1 MKSQNFAMTTATRLA
16 ACTLLIAIMLA
27 VTLLVTSRAY
37 AQQNC
42 TRVKMIYAE
51 AWNTLYLVDG
61 NGNRLRDIQS
71 GNSLSNR
78 QIDSFIVV
86 RGTPSSIGVEIEGT
100 GTISYRY
107 RNSVRQSG
115 DRGYEDYID
124 DDFND
129 AVILL
134 TSVNCPGSGSPPR
147 QVSSPPRGTNPPPT
161 SQANTVPS
169 VSSVS
174 ADSITKT
181 TARAVVNIADQ
192 DGTELTVRL
201 RYQEKAEAQ
210 DWPNAHTDTA
220 TSSTSPA
227 TRNLENLTPGTEYVL
242 QASLD
247 DAFPDEG
254 TKEHTFTTKRP
265 PSLSVV
271 SMGSITQTSAVATV
285 SIADSDGSTQTVKL
299 QYREKDASPVEEW
312 SARPVQTESST
323 GATARIDLSG
333 LTPDT
338 RYEVQ
343 VWLASDE
350 TAKVAAEFRTLSP
363 DPSLSVVSIGS
374 ITQTSAVAT
383 VSIADSDGSTQTVK
397 LQYREKDA
405 SPVEEWSAR
414 PVQTESSTG
423 ATARID
429 LSGLTP
435 DTRYE
440 VQVWLASDETAKV
453 AAEFRTLQASPRQRS
468 VSPVS
473 PDPSLSS
480 VSIGSITQT
489 SAVATVNI
497 ADAGSAQKTVYMF
510 FRKFGDTEWSDARP
524 KKTGGA
530 SVTYDLTALEAG
542 TTYGVKAYLR
552 TDPDTFKHAVFTT
565 LSLEPEPSVSGI
577 SFGSITQTTAVA
589 TVNIANAGT
598 AQKTVRLRYR
608 VNGATTWTTE
618 SSQNTEGASNA
629 FSLDGL
635 TAGTTYEVQ
644 AWLGHA
650 TPSAGTTIYTFDTL
664 VNPPSISELGF
675 ENIEQTS
682 ATAVVDIV
690 DAGTG
695 KKDVFLRYSIQGEDD
710 WTTLPNPAVTNGD
723 DASIDLTELQ
733 EQTTYEV
740 AVALSE
746 DFSGMV
752 KKSFTTLPP
761 PSLSGVSIGSVT
773 QTSAVA
779 TVSIANAGSG
789 QKTALLQHREFGE
802 SEWGEAESKTT
813 SDASVTFNLTGLDP
827 GTTYEVK
834 AYLGADPD
842 TPKYVV
848 FTTLSS
854 GTGVDDGI
862 NVTGISVG
870 SITQTSAI
878 ATVNIA
884 YPGTEQNTV
893 HLRYRKFG
901 ESEWSEA
908 ESKTTD
914 GASVT
919 FDLAGLSPK
928 TKYEVEAALNSDFS
942 GAKSATFTTLAL
954 EPAVSGVKVE
964 DVAQTTATAIA
975 TIANGD
981 GTSQTVRVRHRTT
994 TPQGEWSDT
1003 QKTASTAATAKI
1015 SLFGLTADTEYE
1027 VEASL
1032 GADFGRAE
1040 SATFTTLR
1048 YPSISNLEIR
1058 DQTQNSAIAVIAIA
1072 DPDGS
1077 SQSVY
1082 LRYRTTTPQ
1091 GEWSSIQKT
1100 ASSNA
1105 TASLEL
1111 SGLTTDTEYE
1121 VEVSLT
1127 DAFDVSKTDI
1137 FRTLPPDPV
1146 VSKVSVNNIAQ
1157 TTATASI
1164 DIANANSE
1172 EQTVHL
1178 RYRTTTPRSDWSE
1191 TLTTTSN
1198 TDSARI
1204 GLSGLTPG
1212 TKYDVQASL
1221 GSTFPS
1227 TRTKYATFTTLRY
1240 PGIASFE
1247 AENIDRNGATVTA
1260 TIADSRGESQTV
1272 YVRHRQARYIAWR
1285 TTQQTDSV
1293 DDTASLRLRGLSS
1306 GTEYISEA
1314 SLDSTFP
1321 SGETRSVTFT
1331 TKERR
1336 DDDDTGRV
1344 VEQSARALNVPLPGY
1359 SPLTLRFIAVEGG
1372 DNPSPQTF
1380 SVWNRVYGAM
1390 DFFLSNHEEW
1400 LTQEPSSSMSSGP
1413 NDPVTITASVDS
1425 SELAAGQYVD
1435 VINIKVSSSGSSP
1448 GQIIV
1453 MLDVLPPDY
1462 IRQFVSRADGG
1473 VVMLPG
1479 GTAKIVVPSLAP
1491 PKDVDIELMKLNLM
1505 AHGAPP
1511 GERERVIVAIESNT
1525 YPPGGDTP
1533 EDVAYSPSV
1542 ELWVMLLDSENSA
1555 CAEGKT
1561 RVYSAQSGGWSLVE
1575 HRCETD
1581 DSGNVWA
1588 VSEIERLGAFA
1599 LVIDDS
1605 PVTSAAVVPASTPV
1619 TVVRPAA
1626 PALPVQRV
1634 PLPAVAPTPVPIAA
1648 PTPLPILDGRPT
1660 ATPIAVVVS
1669 ASTTPE
1675 PAVAEQ
1681 PAPALQAA
1689 VESQDSGG
1697 FNGLLLGALGLP
1709 LLIGGGIVVF
1719 LFYRERRRNGKRL
1732 Q

>member
-16 ACTLLIAIMLA
+16 ACTLLIAITLA
-27 VTLLVTSRAY
+27 IALLVSSRAY

-51 AWNTLYLVDG
+51 AWNTLYMIDG

-71 GNSLSNR
+71 GNTLSNR
-78 QIDSFIVV
+78 QVDSSIVV
-86 RGTPSSIGVEIEGT
+86 WGTPSRIGIEISHT
-100 GTISYRY
+100 GAELYNYRS
-107 RNSVRQSG
+107 SVIRPG
-115 DRGYEDYID
+115 DRGYEDQDD

-134 TSVNCPGSGSPPR
+134 TSVSCPGSVTPPR
-147 QVSSPPRGTNPPPT
+147 QALSPPPGGSNPPP
-161 SQANTVPS
+161 ANTVPS
-169 VSSVS
+169 ISSVS
-174 ADSITKT
+174 ADNITT
-181 TARAVVNIADQ
+181 TTVRAVVNIADH
-192 DGTELTVRL
+192 DGTELTVNL

-210 DWPNAHTDTA
+210 DWPNAHADTA
-220 TSSTSPA
+220 SSSESPA
-227 TRNLENLTPGTEYVL
+227 TKNLENLTPGTQYVL
-242 QASLD
+242 QASFD
-247 DAFPDEG
+247 AAFPADG
-254 TKEHTFTTKRP
+254 TKEHTFTTERP
-265 PSLSVV
+265 PSISGV
-271 SMGSITQTSAVATV
+271 SIGSITQASAVATV

-299 QYREKDASPVEEW
+299 QYREKDVTPVEEW
-312 SARPVQTESST
+312 SARPIQTESST

-333 LTPDT
+333 LTENT

-343 VWLASDE
+343 AWLASDE
-350 TAKVAAEFRTLSP
+350 TVRM
-363 DPSLSVVSIGS
+363 
-374 ITQTSAVAT
+374 AV
-383 VSIADSDGSTQTVK
+383 
-397 LQYREKDA
+397 
-405 SPVEEWSAR
+405 
-414 PVQTESSTG
+414 
-423 ATARID
+423 
-429 LSGLTP
+429 
-435 DTRYE
+435 
-440 VQVWLASDETAKV
+440 
-453 AAEFRTLQASPRQRS
+453 EFRTLQAPSQQQGSVPPKQQRS
-468 VSPVS
+468 VP
-473 PDPSLSS
+473 PTLTDPSLSG

-510 FRKFGDTEWSDARP
+510 LRKFGDTEWSDARP
-524 KKTGGA
+524 KKTSGA
-530 SVTYDLTALEAG
+530 SVTYDLTVLEAG

-552 TDPDTFKHAVFTT
+552 ADPDTFKHAVFTT
-565 LSLEPEPSVSGI
+565 LSPEPEPSVSGI

-589 TVNIANAGT
+589 TVDIANAGT
-598 AQKTVRLRYR
+598 GQKTVRLRYR
-608 VNGATTWTTE
+608 VNGDTTWTTE
-618 SSQNTEGASNA
+618 SSQNTEGASKA

-644 AWLGHA
+644 AWLSQP
-650 TPSAGTTIYTFDTL
+650 TPPAGATIYTFDTL

-675 ENIEQTS
+675 EDIEQIS
-682 ATAVVDIV
+682 ATVMVEIA

-695 KKDVFLRYSIQGEDD
+695 KKEVFLKYRIQDEDD
-710 WTTLPNPAVTNGD
+710 WTTLPNPAVTNGN
-723 DASIDLTELQ
+723 DASIALTGLQ

-740 AVALSE
+740 AVALSD
-746 DFSGMV
+746 DFSGTV

-789 QKTALLQHREFGE
+789 QKTALLQYREFGE
-802 SEWGEAESKTT
+802 SEWSEAESKTT
-813 SDASVTFNLTGLDP
+813 SGASVSFNLTGLDP

-834 AYLGADPD
+834 AYLSADPD

-848 FTTLSS
+848 FATLSPE
-854 GTGVDDGI
+854 TGVA
-862 NVTGISVG
+862 GISVG
-870 SITQTSAI
+870 SMTQTSAV

-884 YPGTEQNTV
+884 APGPSQNTV
-893 HLRYRKFG
+893 HLRYRKLG

-928 TKYEVEAALNSDFS
+928 TKYEVAAALNSDFS

-954 EPAVSGVKVE
+954 EPVVSGVKVE

-975 TIANGD
+975 TIANGN
-981 GTSQTVRVRHRTT
+981 GTPQTVRVRYRTT

-1003 QKTASTAATAKI
+1003 QKTASTAANAKI

-1032 GADFGRAE
+1032 RADFGRAE

-1048 YPSISNLEIR
+1048 HPSISNLEIK
-1058 DQTQNSAIAVIAIA
+1058 DETQNSATAVIAIA

-1077 SQSVY
+1077 SQSIH

-1091 GEWSSIQKT
+1091 DNWSSIQKT
-1100 ASSNA
+1100 TSANA
-1105 TASLEL
+1105 TAILEL

-1172 EQTVHL
+1172 DQTVHL
-1178 RYRTTTPRSDWSE
+1178 RYRTTTPRGDWSE
-1191 TLTTTSN
+1191 TLTTTGN

-1221 GSTFPS
+1221 GGTFPA
-1227 TRTKYATFTTLRY
+1227 TRTKHATFTTLRY

-1272 YVRHRQARYIAWR
+1272 YVRHRQVRYIAWR

-1321 SGETRSVTFT
+1321 SGETRSVTFM

-1400 LTQEPSSSMSSGP
+1400 LTQEPSSGMSSGP
-1413 NDPVTITASVDS
+1413 NDPMTITASVDS

-1505 AHGAPP
+1505 AHGVPP
-1511 GERERVIVAIESNT
+1511 GERERVVVAIDSNT

-1561 RVYSAQSGGWSLVE
+1561 RVYSAQSGDWSLVE

-1605 PVTSAAVVPASTPV
+1605 PAPPAPVAAAVTPAATPTPAAVVLAATPTTVLQRTSMPA
-1619 TVVRPAA
+1619 R
-1626 PALPVQRV
+1626 
-1634 PLPAVAPTPVPIAA
+1634 APTPIPTQA
-1648 PTPLPILDGRPT
+1648 PTPLPIPSSKTVNAPVSFIPTPT
-1660 ATPIAVVVS
+1660 ATAVASSTQRTTPVLQ
-1669 ASTTPE
+1669 AST
-1675 PAVAEQ
+1675 VGQ
-1681 PAPALQAA
+1681 
-1689 VESQDSGG
+1689 SSGG
-1697 FNGLLLGALGLP
+1697 FNWMILATLVVP
-1709 LLIGGGIVVF
+1709 LLAGAFIVIF
-1719 LFYRERRRNGKRL
+1719 LVYRRRRRGVGQHR
-1732 Q
+1732 